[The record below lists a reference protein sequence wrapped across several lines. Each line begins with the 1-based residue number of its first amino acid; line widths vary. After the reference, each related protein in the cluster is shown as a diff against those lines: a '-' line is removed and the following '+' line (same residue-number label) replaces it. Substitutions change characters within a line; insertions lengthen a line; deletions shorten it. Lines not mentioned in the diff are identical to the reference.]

1 MTEGGQSPAATTTPS
16 SSACADFDPDSP
28 TKVFQLSP
36 PDFLYSVYRPDLAA
50 LGAIDGRPASGRPQD
65 NNDALSRRE
74 AGLEFLDVTGL
85 LTISLLNSSGTGD
98 NDEGGTH
105 VRQVY
110 TITNNSSSTV
120 DTHLLMIARGLAPQ
134 IELENASGKTS
145 SGDPYLRV
153 FLPNGVLLPGQSI
166 TKALNFERRHNDP
179 PVMYTLSLLSGQGTP

>member
-1 MTEGGQSPAATTTPS
+1 MDDLAEFLEIGLYDPAFAH
-16 SSACADFDPDSP
+16 FDPNSP

-50 LGAIDGRPASGRPQD
+50 LGAIDGRPASGLPQD
-65 NNDALSRRE
+65 NNDALSRRD

-85 LTISLLNSSGTGD
+85 LTLVLVNSGGRGD
-98 NDEGGTH
+98 DEAGTH

-110 TITNNSSSTV
+110 TITNNSLSTV
-120 DTHLLMIARGLAPQ
+120 DTHLLMIARGLSPQ
-134 IELENASGKTS
+134 IQLENASGKTS
-145 SGDPYLRV
+145 SGEPYLRV

-166 TKALNFERRHNDP
+166 TKALNFERRQNDP